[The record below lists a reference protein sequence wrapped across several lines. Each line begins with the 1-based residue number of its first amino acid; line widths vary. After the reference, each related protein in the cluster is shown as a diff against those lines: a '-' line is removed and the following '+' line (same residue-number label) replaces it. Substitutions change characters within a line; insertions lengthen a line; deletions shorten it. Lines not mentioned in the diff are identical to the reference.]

1 MIASHEE
8 IWIDIANQAQT
19 MSTRQLVVLI
29 KCIEEYFDDQADT
42 ELGDMLEM
50 FAQILFEHSEN
61 NTMNEVH
68 QDVQDLLVHRD
79 VDGTRRLNHTVDVE
93 LRDFSVFDCHHAVRV
108 KALDV

>member
-68 QDVQDLLVHRD
+68 QDVQDLLDVCELNEDMLECVGRD
-79 VDGTRRLNHTVDVE
+79 VHERLQTILQLVPGNESDTCV
-93 LRDFSVFDCHHAVRV
+93 
-108 KALDV
+108 